1 MLKKVIPF
9 VFVLLVS
16 CSAKDSYVKKFGEF
30 INDVELS
37 NESYSE
43 EDWKYIEVEFNDF
56 SEIIFMDY
64 ENELTGAEL
73 KQVESF
79 RRRYKK
85 VKIKNNPAGE
95 IGNEILEFLGI

>member
-1 MLKKVIPF
+1 MF
-9 VFVLLVS
+9 S
-16 CSAKDSYVKKFGEF
+16 CAAKDSYIKKFGEF
-30 INDVELS
+30 INEVELS

-43 EDWKYIEVEFNDF
+43 EEWKHIEVKFNDY

-64 ENELTGAEL
+64 EIELTEAEL

>member
-1 MLKKVIPF
+1 MFKKIIPF
-9 VFVLLVS
+9 IFILMFS
-16 CSAKDSYVKKFGEF
+16 CAAKDSYIKKFGEF
-30 INDVELS
+30 INEVELS

-43 EDWKYIEVEFNDF
+43 EEWKHIEVEFNDY

-64 ENELTGAEL
+64 EIELTEAEL